1 MSDVVFAP
9 NAVGGFFPEFETSA
23 TFEFEESHGDAFRT
37 GFQGTGIAAV
47 PLPPAAAGYLT
58 ALGLLGRVGRGRSAR
73 GLRKRRASV
82 RDR

>member
-9 NAVGGFFPEFETSA
+9 NAVGDFFPQFETSA
-23 TFEFEESHGDAFRT
+23 TFEFEESHGEDAGEIFEYGDAFRT

-73 GLRKRRASV
+73 AG
-82 RDR
+82 